1 MPAGDEPADIDFQQE
16 LPFLEEEEAHE
27 EEDDEIQNEDT
38 WVVVDAYFSEKS
50 LVSQQLEA
58 FNDFFS
64 DEIQNIVGNRHPIR
78 VLPKRQYGDD
88 DEAEEVGAGVAAVR
102 RPPRLTRRRPAER
115 RVRGHLRPGL
125 RRLPHAA
132 GLGRSAVPAGGAAA
146 RLDVR
151 RARRSRPSRAH
162 AAPRRQLLGECH
174 G

>member
-27 EEDDEIQNEDT
+27 EDDDEIQNEDT
-38 WVVVDAYFSEKS
+38 WVVVDAYFTEKS

-88 DEAEEVGAGVAAVR
+88 DEAEEVRARGLPPPLAPPHA
-102 RPPRLTRRRPAER
+102 PPRRRTPSTRSPSIRSTSGTPRSRTRTTRCTRRR
-115 RVRGHLRPGL
+115 RGC
-125 RRLPHAA
+125 AT
-132 GLGRSAVPAGGAAA
+132 
-146 RLDVR
+146 
-151 RARRSRPSRAH
+151 
-162 AAPRRQLLGECH
+162 
-174 G
+174 